1 MFENVDLDSLWYEGD
16 YFGKEEYEC
25 DETLSDN
32 FIEEIEKELG
42 FKLPKSYIF
51 LMKKHNGGI
60 LSKSCVHINRRKRYS
75 DIEGIFGL
83 GKNKRY
89 SIYEANKEK
98 DYFEENLVAICSSN
112 SGHAKIYLD
121 YSICEPNE
129 EPRVIAIDDELMMD
143 GLNPKPLVLADNFE
157 SFIKSLNEED
167 EEEEE
172 VDVKFVP
179 DDELHELVKKKILI
193 TSNMGIYIFM
203 LIGLLLTIIGFV
215 FSITLLKV
223 LIVVEILLFIGLIIT
238 SSDILKRKY
247 KCWYDELVEIKEE
260 NGIKKY
266 ILKDTEREMFF
277 IITKNE
283 KINVGDK
290 FLCMT
295 EGYAFKYDIGRNIDN
310 K

>member
-1 MFENVDLDSLWYEGD
+1 MFDNVDLDSLWYEGD

-25 DETLSDN
+25 DEILSDD
-32 FIEEIEKELG
+32 FIEEIEKDLG
-42 FKLPKSYIF
+42 FKLPESYIF

-60 LSKSCVHINRRKRYS
+60 LSKTCVHINRKKRYS

-83 GKNKRY
+83 GKNKSC
-89 SIYEANKEK
+89 SICEANKDK
-98 DYFEENLVAICSSN
+98 YYFEENLIAICSSN

-157 SFIKSLNEED
+157 SFIKALNEED
-167 EEEEE
+167 EEDI

-179 DDELHELVKKKILI
+179 DDELHKLVKKKVLI
-193 TSNMGIYIFM
+193 NSNMGIYIFM

-215 FSITLLKV
+215 FSITILKV

-238 SSDILKRKY
+238 SEDILKRKY
-247 KCWYDELVEIKEE
+247 KCWYDELVDIKEE
-260 NGIKKY
+260 NGIKNY
-266 ILKDTEREMFF
+266 ILKDTERKMFF
-277 IITKNE
+277 IINKNE
-283 KINVGDK
+283 EINIGDK

-295 EGYAFKYDIGRNIDN
+295 EGYAFKYDKSN
-310 K
+310 